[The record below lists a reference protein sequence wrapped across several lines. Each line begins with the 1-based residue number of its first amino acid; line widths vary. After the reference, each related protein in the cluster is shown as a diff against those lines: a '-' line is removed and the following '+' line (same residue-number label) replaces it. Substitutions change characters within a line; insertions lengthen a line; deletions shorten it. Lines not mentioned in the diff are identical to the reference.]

1 MKLPSLTIF
10 VPNLNH
16 GRHLPA
22 CVASVLSQSV
32 LPTELILLDDGS
44 TDDSVAVMESLA
56 RQSPVVKVYR
66 NERNL
71 GVIASLNR
79 GLDLATG
86 DYFLGLAADDS
97 LLPGVVEKML
107 QLLVH
112 HPQAA
117 FCGAITLFRDEGAGL
132 QYLYGTNVTERA
144 CYMSPDEMVR
154 LARAGRMH
162 MFATPMMVNR
172 QQLIA
177 NGKYFPELKWCTD
190 WFAVWTAGYQ
200 TGVCHVPE
208 VLGEFTKDSTSYS
221 GRGMQNTAERFAIYR
236 AMLDHLARPKYQ
248 AAARRMREGAV
259 LAQFGKEMLWLV
271 LRHREYRH
279 FLTPVYFWQAC
290 WWSLRAEVKKILP
303 ASLSRLYFRLAG
315 HAPPRNSSANTAQAG

>member
-1 MKLPSLTIF
+1 
-10 VPNLNH
+10 
-16 GRHLPA
+16 
-22 CVASVLSQSV
+22 
-32 LPTELILLDDGS
+32 
-44 TDDSVAVMESLA
+44 
-56 RQSPVVKVYR
+56 
-66 NERNL
+66 
-71 GVIASLNR
+71 
-79 GLDLATG
+79 
-86 DYFLGLAADDS
+86 
-97 LLPGVVEKML
+97 ML

-132 QYLYGTNVTERA
+132 EYLYGTNVTERA

-162 MFATPMMVNR
+162 MFATPMIVNR

-177 NGKYFPELKWCTD
+177 NGKFFPELKWCTD

-271 LRHREYRH
+271 LRYRQYRH
-279 FLTPVYFWQAC
+279 FLTPVYVWQAC

-315 HAPPRNSSANTAQAG
+315 YAPPRDSSANTGRAS